1 MRILHVCSEYY
12 PLLKTG
18 GLADVIGALPQAL
31 NDLGADSRVLLPA
44 FPAIWHGMK
53 QAQKVDKVAELETF
67 AGFVT
72 LFYAELNGVSLYL
85 IDAPDLYERP
95 GSPYHDAHQNAYGD
109 NAIRFALL
117 GYVACELAKGLDS
130 YWRPE
135 IVNAHDWHAG
145 LACAYLAHHGRP
157 AKSVFTIHNLAY
169 SGCFPKEYHQAG
181 MEQAKSLLEL
191 IGLPESF
198 FDIEGLE
205 FYGQVSY
212 LKAGLYFADKVTTVS
227 PTYAKEICSPELGAG
242 FSGLLETKGANGQLS
257 GILNGVDY
265 QIWSPNSDKL
275 IKQSY
280 TATTLPRKVENKRAL
295 QDEFDLTID
304 SSSPLFAVV
313 SRLSWQKGLDL
324 VLAAIPQIIKLKG
337 QLILLGTGEADLQHA
352 FEEMAI
358 TYPDQVAVVIGYDEA
373 LAHRIIAGAD
383 VLLVPSR
390 FEPCGLTQL
399 YSLKYGTL
407 PLVRR
412 TGGLADSVVDTSIE
426 NLADNTATGFVFERE
441 TLEDFQQA
449 IKRSFTLWK
458 DNSKW
463 KQVQKTAMK
472 VDFSWQKAAQSY
484 LTLYRSLM

>member
-1 MRILHVCSEYY
+1 MRVLHVCSEYY

-31 NDLGADSRVLLPA
+31 NQLGADSRILIPA

-53 QAQKVDKVAELETF
+53 QADKVDKVTTFKTF
-67 AGFVT
+67 AGEIS
-72 LFYAELNGVSLYL
+72 LFYAELNGTSLYL
-85 IDAPDLYERP
+85 IDAPYFYDRP
-95 GSPYHDAHQNAYGD
+95 GSPYHDSYQNAYPD

-117 GYVACELAKGLDS
+117 GYIACEIAKGLDGF
-130 YWRPE
+130 WRPE

-145 LACAYLAHHGRP
+145 IACAYLAYHGRP

-169 SGCFPKEYHQAG
+169 PGCFPKYYHQNG
-181 MEQAKSLLEL
+181 IEQATSLLEL
-191 IGLPESF
+191 IGLPEHF
-198 FDIEGLE
+198 FNIEGLE
-205 FYGQVSY
+205 FHGQVSY
-212 LKAGLYFADKVTTVS
+212 LKAGVYFADHVTTVS
-227 PTYAKEICSPELGAG
+227 PTYANEICSAEYGGG
-242 FSGLLETKGANGQLS
+242 FDGLLQTKRANGQLS

-265 QIWSPNSDKL
+265 QIWSPNSDTL
-275 IKQSY
+275 IKQNYS
-280 TATTLPRKVENKRAL
+280 AKNLDRKSDNKRAL

-304 SSSPLFAVV
+304 SKSLIFAVV

-324 VLAAIPQIIKLKG
+324 VLAALPNIIQMKG
-337 QLILLGTGEADLQHA
+337 QLVLLGTGEAHLQHA
-352 FEEMAI
+352 FEEIAKL
-358 TYPDQVAVVIGYDEA
+358 YPDQVAVVIGYDEA

-383 VLLVPSR
+383 VLFVPSR

-426 NLADNTATGFVFERE
+426 NLADNIATGFVFERE

-449 IKRSFTLWK
+449 IRRSFTLWN
-458 DNSKW
+458 DNIKW
-463 KQVQKTAMK
+463 KQVQKTAMD
-472 VDFSWQKAAQSY
+472 VDFSWEKAAKAY
-484 LTLYRSLM
+484 LELYRSL